1 MALPKKDTN
10 IPMPS
15 PAEFVREANKKPAT
29 AKGKRVTL
37 YLPLAT
43 DDELTQLATENNV
56 SKTIIL
62 KALLSGFRNMDTN
75 EQNRLLFEA
84 IKNK

>member
-1 MALPKKDTN
+1 MALPKKETN
-10 IPMPS
+10 TPMPS
-15 PAEFVREANKKPAT
+15 PAEFVRDANKKPVT

-56 SKTIIL
+56 SKTVIL
-62 KALLSGFRNMDTN
+62 KALLNGFINMDIN
-75 EQNRLLFEA
+75 EQNRLIFDA
-84 IKNK
+84 IKNR

>member
-1 MALPKKDTN
+1 MALPKKETN
-10 IPMPS
+10 TPMPS
-15 PAEFVREANKKPAT
+15 PAEFVRDANKKPVT

-56 SKTIIL
+56 SRTVIL
-62 KALLSGFRNMDTN
+62 KALLNGFRNLDIN
-75 EQNRLLFEA
+75 EQNRLIFDA
-84 IKNK
+84 IKNR